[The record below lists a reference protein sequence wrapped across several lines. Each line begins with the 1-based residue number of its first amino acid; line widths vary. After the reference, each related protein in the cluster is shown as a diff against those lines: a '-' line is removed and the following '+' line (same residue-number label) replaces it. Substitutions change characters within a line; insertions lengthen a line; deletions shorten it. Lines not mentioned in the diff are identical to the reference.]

1 MLSYKKRDICCQK
14 HPWPGFHL
22 PAPNASLQEA
32 EAPSGVGRAH
42 SLAAARAHGLL
53 RNELWHKPSSWA
65 SSSWLQTQEPTLLRG
80 RTWKNLLSAQAA
92 FRRPG
97 SAAESTS
104 NLLSNHIM
112 EKETNYCLFPSLP
125 EVSFTGFILL
135 LNPFSSETVFQLKNH
150 FWKHL
155 HPNDNSNKIYY
166 THLFVLNS
174 TFLDGYILS
183 IYLRNETWPEMWRI
197 SEDARADE

>member
-1 MLSYKKRDICCQK
+1 MLLKAPMAQFPFPSSQCLSEGGWGSQWCGESPQ
-14 HPWPGFHL
+14 PGSSQGSW
-22 PAPNASLQEA
+22 SLQEWA
-32 EAPSGVGRAH
+32 LAQAFKLSFLLMAANTRA
-42 SLAAARAHGLL
+42 
-53 RNELWHKPSSWA
+53 N
-65 SSSWLQTQEPTLLRG
+65 TLRG

-104 NLLSNHIM
+104 NLLSNHVM
-112 EKETNYCLFPSLP
+112 EEETNYCLFPPLP
-125 EVSFTGFILL
+125 EASFSGFILL
-135 LNPFSSETVFQLKNH
+135 LNPFSSETVFQLKSH

-166 THLFVLNS
+166 THLFILNS

-183 IYLRNETWPEMWRI
+183 IHLQNETWPEMWRI
-197 SEDARADE
+197 SEDARSDE